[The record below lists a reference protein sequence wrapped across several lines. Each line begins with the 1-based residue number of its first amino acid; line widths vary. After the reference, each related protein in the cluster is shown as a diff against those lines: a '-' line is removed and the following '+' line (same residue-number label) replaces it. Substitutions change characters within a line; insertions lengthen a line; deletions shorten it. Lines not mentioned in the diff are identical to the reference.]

1 MMDDDEAERDEAA
14 ERRAADFL
22 CQRID
27 EALDYIRKE
36 YDLTLAVPVGVL
48 MFKVHELMH
57 EADEEESDE
66 S

>member
-1 MMDDDEAERDEAA
+1 MSEDESERDEPA

-48 MFKVHELMH
+48 MFKLHELMH
-57 EADEEESDE
+57 EADEDDDEEDE
-66 S
+66 

>member
-1 MMDDDEAERDEAA
+1 MSEDEAERDEPP

-22 CQRID
+22 AKRID

-57 EADEEESDE
+57 ETDDEESEE
-66 S
+66 TE